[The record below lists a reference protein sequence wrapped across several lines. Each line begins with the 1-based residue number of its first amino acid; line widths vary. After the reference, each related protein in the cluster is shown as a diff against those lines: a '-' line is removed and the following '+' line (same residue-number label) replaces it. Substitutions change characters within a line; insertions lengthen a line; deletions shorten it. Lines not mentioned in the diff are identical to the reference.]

1 MSGQKWNLSQVD
13 YRERFDNFV
22 TQQILNGRKVVVE
35 FVDEKRTHAQQ
46 NALEVYCREL
56 AQALNDAGLDML
68 CFPWKAGAEV
78 PWDQASIKARLWKP
92 LQLAV
97 LGEASTAKLNTK
109 QVNEIYEILDR
120 HIASKTGIHIPFPSR
135 ENEQ

>member
-1 MSGQKWNLSQVD
+1 MSGQQWDLSKAE
-13 YRERFDNFV
+13 YRANFDAFV
-22 TQQILNGRKVVVE
+22 TGEVLAGKRAVYQRAPEQ
-35 FVDEKRTHAQQ
+35 RTHAQQ